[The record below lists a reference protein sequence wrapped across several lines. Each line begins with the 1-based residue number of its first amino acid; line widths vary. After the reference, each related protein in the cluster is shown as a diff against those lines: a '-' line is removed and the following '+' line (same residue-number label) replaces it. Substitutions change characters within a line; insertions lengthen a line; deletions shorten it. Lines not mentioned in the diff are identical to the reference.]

1 MHLVFGCLFTSL
13 NNRGNYPRSFLDTMK
28 KNFQPAGLLV
38 LSLLYLTEHPA
49 TQPDTEHIFLEW
61 QKKQHPNPPKQ
72 QQNKK
77 TQTILF
83 PPKKK
88 KTQTVKTFPGGRTQL
103 RCWAPTPQLVHRARR
118 TTRGQDPSDGL
129 ALPRTRTTLP

>member
-1 MHLVFGCLFTSL
+1 MHLVVGCLFTSL

-28 KNFQPAGLLV
+28 KNFQPSGLLV

-61 QKKQHPNPPKQ
+61 QKKPKPPKQ
-72 QQNKK
+72 QQPKK
-77 TQTILF
+77 TNHAF
-83 PPKKK
+83 SPKEGKKK
-88 KTQTVKTFPGGRTQL
+88 IVKTFPGGRIQL
-103 RCWAPTPQLVHRARR
+103 RCWRPTSQLVHRARR
-118 TTRGQDPSDGL
+118 TTRGQDPSDRL